1 MFSNLTI
8 LGRLTTLFF
17 PSVGKYLMP
26 VRVGLGVCVCHQMI
40 DLVKTSPCLVFA
52 SCLHLAHATAKSH
65 SKIKKSEEKKKESAK
80 LACQKRR
87 QRQTSKKKKIK
98 AKQKQVKS
106 ECRRSRKSRKRGWI
120 YTIYHVR
127 ACISGCLINKCD
139 IAGILFVCQLQPEMP
154 FSLTAQLF
162 VGSISP
168 GGVEQ
173 GNRGTF
179 YAYTYA

>member
-65 SKIKKSEEKKKESAK
+65 SKIKKSEKKKESAK

-87 QRQTSKKKKIK
+87 QRQTSKK
-98 AKQKQVKS
+98 
-106 ECRRSRKSRKRGWI
+106 
-120 YTIYHVR
+120 
-127 ACISGCLINKCD
+127 NK
-139 IAGILFVCQLQPEMP
+139 
-154 FSLTAQLF
+154 
-162 VGSISP
+162 
-168 GGVEQ
+168 
-173 GNRGTF
+173 
-179 YAYTYA
+179 